1 MFSGAIVA
9 IITPFKDG
17 KIDEQSFRNLIN
29 FQIDAGVSGIVPCG
43 TTGES
48 ATLTHEEHERV
59 IDICVAE
66 VGGRVPVIAGTG
78 SNSTAEAIRLTRHA
92 KEAGA
97 DAALLIAPYYNKP
110 TQKGLYEHYAAVAAA
125 CDIPQVLYNVPGRTG
140 VNMSVE
146 TITALAKIDV
156 IVGIKEASGDLVK
169 CSYVVRDTRDDF
181 CVLSGEDALNLPI
194 LCVGGTG
201 AISVTANVLPGR
213 VSAMMKAWF
222 AGDEQTA
229 RKIHFELLEMND
241 AMFIETNPI
250 PVKTAL
256 ALMGKVGEEFKLPL
270 CAMTEG
276 NRKKL
281 AQVLEKY
288 GCIG

>member
-9 IITPFKDG
+9 IVTPFKDG
-17 KIDEQSFRNLIN
+17 KIDEKAFRELIN

-78 SNSTAEAIRLTRHA
+78 SNSTAEAGRLTRHA

-97 DAALLIAPYYNKP
+97 DAALLITPYYNKP
-110 TQKGLYEHYAAVAAA
+110 PQKGLYEHYAAVAAA
-125 CDIPQVLYNVPGRTG
+125 CDIPQILYNVPGRTG
-140 VNMSVE
+140 VNMAVQ

-169 CSYVVRDTRDDF
+169 CSTVVRDTREDF

-213 VSAMMKAWF
+213 VSALMKAWF
-222 AGDEQTA
+222 EGDVDTA
-229 RKIHFELLEMND
+229 RRIHFDLLEINE

-256 ALMGKVGEEFKLPL
+256 ALMGKVREEFKLPL
-270 CAMTEG
+270 CTMTEG
-276 NRKKL
+276 NRKRL
-281 AQVLEKY
+281 ADVLAKY

>member
-97 DAALLIAPYYNKP
+97 DAALLITPYYNKP

-201 AISVTANVLPGR
+201 AISVTANALPGR
-213 VSAMMKAWF
+213 VSYRDGQDGEKRSQ
-222 AGDEQTA
+222 DLT
-229 RKIHFELLEMND
+229 
-241 AMFIETNPI
+241 
-250 PVKTAL
+250 
-256 ALMGKVGEEFKLPL
+256 LMVFVGEEASSSWLYL
-270 CAMTEG
+270 GAAG
-276 NRKKL
+276 L
-281 AQVLEKY
+281 ALLLLAGGFLGLKRLMS
-288 GCIG
+288 GRRRIRIIRS

>member
-9 IITPFKDG
+9 IVTPFKDG
-17 KIDEQSFRNLIN
+17 RIDEKAFRELIN
-29 FQIDAGVSGIVPCG
+29 FQIGAGVSGIVPCG

-48 ATLTHEEHERV
+48 ATLTHQEHERV
-59 IDICVAE
+59 IDICVQE

-78 SNSTAEAIRLTRHA
+78 SNSTAEAVRLTRHA

-97 DAALLIAPYYNKP
+97 DAALLITPYYNKP

-140 VNMSVE
+140 VNMAVD
-146 TITALAKIDV
+146 TIVRLSKIDV

-169 CSYVVRDTRDDF
+169 CSTVARDTRDDF
-181 CVLSGEDALNLPI
+181 CLLSGEDALNLPI
-194 LCVGGTG
+194 LCVGGSG
-201 AISVTANVLPGR
+201 AISVTANILPAK
-213 VSAMMKAWF
+213 VSGLMNAWSG
-222 AGDEQTA
+222 GDAAAA
-229 RKIHFELLEMND
+229 RKIHFELLEINE

-256 ALMGKVGEEFKLPL
+256 ALMGRVKEEFKLPL
-270 CAMTEG
+270 CPMTEA
-276 NRKKL
+276 NRERL
-281 AQVLEKY
+281 ARTLTAY
-288 GCIG
+288 GLLG

>member
-97 DAALLIAPYYNKP
+97 DAALLITPYYNKP

-194 LCVGGTG
+194 LCV
-201 AISVTANVLPGR
+201 
-213 VSAMMKAWF
+213 
-222 AGDEQTA
+222 
-229 RKIHFELLEMND
+229 
-241 AMFIETNPI
+241 
-250 PVKTAL
+250 
-256 ALMGKVGEEFKLPL
+256 EEREPS
-270 CAMTEG
+270 
-276 NRKKL
+276 R
-281 AQVLEKY
+281 
-288 GCIG
+288 